1 MGPFPKSSIS
11 SPKFLRCSVFD
22 ASTELLLNPQFLGA
36 AKTRQCLPPV
46 VLVLEISGTGAEG
59 VLRITLVEG
68 GLSQEL
74 SPGVGPV
81 GRTDGLQIGE
91 ASERADPLES

>member
-1 MGPFPKSSIS
+1 MDPFPKSSIS
-11 SPKFLRCSVFD
+11 SLKFLHCSVFD

-36 AKTRQCLPPV
+36 AKSRQCLPPV
-46 VLVLEISGTGAEG
+46 VLVLEISGLGAEG

-74 SPGVGPV
+74 GQGGGPG
-81 GRTDGLQIGE
+81 R
-91 ASERADPLES
+91 